1 VPVEQQAH
9 QILVH
14 LHLLIEVVVVEPL
27 EVLVTLVEL
36 VVVVKYKSV
45 TLVLL
50 EQQVDK

>member
-1 VPVEQQAH
+1 VPVEQQTH
-9 QILVH
+9 QILVQQRR
-14 LHLLIEVVVVEPL
+14 LIEVVVVEAL